1 MESVN
6 GWGSWH
12 FQWVWGCHVH
22 RQESQK
28 AADGLATAQLVKRA
42 REPLR
47 GSWSV
52 GWLWRGSQESIFD
65 LGGKRIKRLKQF
77 TEELISR
84 ETGYLANCLFSWID
98 RYDRNYSNTSQR
110 MSSLFPGVLYLLK
123 SKSHWGPGWK
133 YLFIYYALFLL
144 CL

>member
-42 REPLR
+42 RESLR